1 VPPEP
6 GAASGGSIT
15 QRLMATRKD
24 SRLSFDDEKPSVS
37 LSLGNSPC
45 LVKLEKSESALTGD
59 QKIVVS
65 AAQIEIKATQK
76 LLLSG
81 AQVEITSSGPLTAS
95 GKPIRL
101 N

>member
-1 VPPEP
+1 MKRLALVVLVLVTL
-6 GAASGGSIT
+6 AGGKCEVH
-15 QRLMATRKD
+15 LAD
-24 SRLSFDDEKPSVS
+24 
-37 LSLGNSPC
+37 
-45 LVKLEKSESALTGD
+45 SESTVKGD
-59 QKIVVS
+59 QKLVVS